1 MCLFCQPQVATGSMG
16 TSVHAVGGLNPVL
29 LASGPPID
37 QEPLSQGCLL
47 GSVVGPLY
55 TMGQHLLQ
63 GPQTPPL
70 SSK

>member
-1 MCLFCQPQVATGSMG
+1 MD
-16 TSVHAVGGLNPVL
+16 TSVHAVGGLSPVL

-37 QEPLSQGCLL
+37 QEPLSQGRLL
-47 GSVVGPLY
+47 GSVVGPVY
-55 TMGQHLLQ
+55 TMGQQPPSWYLPQ